1 MQWVFL
7 FAVTYGKYGWDV
19 GEPLSYLS
27 SLGVDLI
34 AMMGIFE
41 LENAIQTRLKDGH
54 RLMSSVLN
62 FRYVVQAAD
71 VDNDGIAVTSL
82 RPAGA
87 VIVDHLGARASL
99 ALNGVTSGGGVLLDG
114 GAGRVH
120 GI

>member
-1 MQWVFL
+1 MNLKPSNQFVSQIIGLMSMQWVFL

-54 RLMSSVLN
+54 RWMSSVMN
-62 FRYVVQAAD
+62 FPSMYRMAQWRISYFRRK
-71 VDNDGIAVTSL
+71 IA
-82 RPAGA
+82 P
-87 VIVDHLGARASL
+87 
-99 ALNGVTSGGGVLLDG
+99 
-114 GAGRVH
+114 
-120 GI
+120 